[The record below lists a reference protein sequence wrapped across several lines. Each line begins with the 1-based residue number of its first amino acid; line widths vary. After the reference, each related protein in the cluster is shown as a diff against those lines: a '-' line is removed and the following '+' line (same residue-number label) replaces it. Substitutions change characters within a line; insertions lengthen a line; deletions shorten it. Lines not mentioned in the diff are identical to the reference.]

1 MNKLLLVAVLLSLL
15 IANENV
21 SGWRRRSTDVT
32 SEDSVENQE
41 FDYNVIKDIADLKDA
56 EEKLD
61 RD

>member
-21 SGWRRRSTDVT
+21 SGWRRRRRGET

-41 FDYNVIKDIADLKDA
+41 FDNNAMKDIADLKDA
-56 EEKLD
+56 AERLD